1 MHKFCTKALFTLLFH
16 ALNQQVNATSDCCMI
31 SVVTATGKEILSGQ
45 SFLEVFWNLKFWM
58 LFSHILFFSVFI
70 IMIMMVIIY
79 WRKRIRLNKKMV
91 HFIQTVNDFQ
101 KSLELIKGPLE
112 EIVKEE
118 NINEIQKI
126 KLNVAIWGTN
136 SIQNIVTQLI
146 EQEKSNKYFLNILN
160 TNAGRHM
167 NLKEEIFSK
176 TIPYQKQKVTMDLSK
191 SAAIISK
198 DNQKDQAFMEK
209 IIGILKIKIEDPKFT
224 IDTLCQEVG
233 MSRSSFYHKIKDI
246 TALAPADFIRIYRL
260 ECAKELLEMHQYTIS
275 EVAYRTGFSDVKYFR
290 SVFKKQYKSTP
301 GKYAKE

>member
-1 MHKFCTKALFTLLFH
+1 
-16 ALNQQVNATSDCCMI
+16 MI
-31 SVVTATGKEILSGQ
+31 SGVTAPGKEYISGQ
-45 SFLEVFWNLKFWM
+45 SFLDIFYHLKFWM
-58 LFSHILFFSVFI
+58 LFSHILFFSVLI
-70 IMIMMVIIY
+70 IMILIVIMN
-79 WRKRIRLNKKMV
+79 WRKRIRLNKKMIL
-91 HFIQTVNDFQ
+91 FIQTVNDFQ

-112 EIVKEE
+112 EIVKED

-146 EQEKSNKYFLNILN
+146 EHEKSNEYFLKLLN
-160 TNAGRHM
+160 TNAGKHL

-176 TIPYQKQKVTMDLSK
+176 TVPYQKQKETMDLSK
-191 SAAIISK
+191 SASLAIK
-198 DNQKDQAFMEK
+198 DNQNDQAFMEK
-209 IIGILKIKIEDPKFT
+209 IIGVLKIKIEDPKFT
-224 IDTLCQEVG
+224 IDSLCQEIG

-246 TALAPADFIRIYRL
+246 TSLAPADFIRIYRL

-290 SVFKKQYKSTP
+290 SVFKKHYKDTP